1 MKLYSNGYGEW
12 VGTQADAKQF
22 DRTYHGGETIDVP
35 TDKPNLLA
43 FLNRHEVNNAE
54 TFSAS
59 YRCLLESDEVLVE
72 QRRMLAAERHY
83 QSCSANDVSG
93 YDVTDVVL
101 NCDRKHLGKA
111 LAAIISRLH
120 DEVEAV

>member
-1 MKLYSNGYGEW
+1 MKLYSNGLGKW
-12 VGTQADAKQF
+12 VGTQADAKPIGADQ
-22 DRTYHGGETIDVP
+22 TEVP
-35 TDKPNLLA
+35 TDKP
-43 FLNRHEVNNAE
+43 
-54 TFSAS
+54 S
-59 YRCLLESDEVLVE
+59 LLEWLNSIEAGAVRSE
-72 QRRMLAAERHY
+72 EKITPTTERHP

-120 DEVEAV
+120 DEVGAV

>member
-1 MKLYSNGYGEW
+1 MKLYSNGLGKW

-59 YRCLLESDEVLVE
+59 YRCLLDDNEVVE
-72 QRRMLAAERHY
+72 QPAERHP

-120 DEVEAV
+120 DEVGAV

>member
-1 MKLYSNGYGEW
+1 MKLYSNGLGKW

-22 DRTYHGGETIDVP
+22 GETYIGVETIDVP

-43 FLNRHEVNNAE
+43 FLNRHDVNNADRLDHG
-54 TFSAS
+54 S
-59 YRCLLESDEVLVE
+59 LVE
-72 QRRMLAAERHY
+72 QPAERHP

-101 NCDRKHLGKA
+101 NCDRKHLGNA

-120 DEVEAV
+120 DEVGAV